1 MPSARAILRAPG
13 AFFLAL
19 ARILRTVVVVGF
31 GAFAL
36 ALLALRFFILPHIE
50 SYRDTVASA
59 LTKELGHPVEI
70 ATLTTDWDG
79 WNPKL
84 LVQGFRVLESASSDA
99 LPLVDLPEVA
109 LVVSWTSVPLMEL
122 RLKELVIERPRLAIR
137 RNRAGHLQLAGLE
150 FDPTQ
155 SEGDSAL
162 ADWILQQREIVVR
175 DALITWDD
183 DLRNAP
189 QLVLDR
195 VQFRMENVFG
205 RHRFGLRG
213 TPPSGL
219 AAPIDVRGDLKD
231 VSLRDWQRGEGR
243 MFVRLDYADV
253 GAWREW
259 LPLPQQI
266 SSGKGAMR
274 VWFRFADGKAREVVA
289 DLELRDVS
297 AKLGDE
303 LPELDLAHLSGRV
316 GWKAT
321 VSGSELFTQALA
333 FTTEQGERLD
343 PTNFKLTVR
352 DEASRPAGQMEFDR
366 LQLEPLVAIAANLPL
381 ATRFRGDLARF
392 APRGTLVDGRLRW
405 EGTAESPTSYA
416 ANAEF
421 TNLGV
426 TAQDELPGITGI
438 SGRFTIAHDRG
449 EIRVT
454 SNGAV
459 LALPRVF
466 EAPIS
471 LSSLQSVAKW
481 ERREGRTAVR
491 VEQFEFANA
500 DAAGSASGTY
510 RTTAQG
516 PGEIDI
522 TAQVSRVDA
531 RHVYAYLPRVI
542 DDPTRRW
549 LRTSLTAGVGA
560 DARLKLA
567 GNLTQF
573 PFVNGKGGQFV
584 VTAKARGVTLSYAP
598 SWPAIEAIDA
608 DLRFEGTRMKI
619 DATRGRAFGVD
630 IAKARAEIADV
641 IADHP
646 LLTIEGEAG
655 GPVAGFLQY
664 VNESPV
670 VGWLELPGRASDA
683 AGNGRLALKLALPL
697 RELEHGSKASGEFT
711 LNDAQMRI
719 GALPMLTRLNG
730 KVAFTEQEVR
740 ARELTMETLGGP
752 AKIDIATS
760 EGRARITGGGTLTIA
775 ALRRE
780 QPSEFLDKV
789 AGSTDWT
796 VAASLRQGTLA
807 WTLQSSMKGA
817 SVDLPAP
824 LGKASGETMPLRVE
838 RRDDAAQAGTDFI
851 TASYGG
857 IAQLAAHRKVD
868 AKGTSVDRALLS
880 LGKAIERSDADRA
893 EHPGLWVRAELP
905 ALNVDDWI
913 TVLRREG
920 GSAAERKEAMAA
932 FAGADLDVGQFEA
945 LGVKF
950 TDLKVVMRE
959 AASRWNLVLTGREVA
974 GTADWSTADPGMPN
988 GRLVARLSR
997 LSIPGRASPSAW
1009 RSAENREDAGDAKAD
1024 PAAGNPWPEID
1035 VVAESLLSKERDLGR
1050 LELVARPRG
1059 SEWRIDR
1066 LVLANDSGRLEA
1078 EGAWRVLGRAQQTKL
1093 DIILDAKDAGGFLVT
1108 FGYPDTVQGAPT
1120 KIDGQLAWAGAPH
1133 EFDFP
1138 TLSGTFHIGVG
1149 PGRFTRIEPGLGK
1162 LIGVLSLQ
1170 ALPRRMTL
1178 DFRDVFSEGFSFD
1191 EINGN
1196 VRITNGV
1203 MATNN
1208 LKLAGPAAKVEISG
1222 ETDLAKETQRLS
1234 VRVQP
1239 ALSSSVSAGA
1249 ALLFLANPIVGAV
1262 VGAGSLLAQT
1272 IMQDPIEKI
1281 FSYEYTVSGG
1291 WSDPI
1296 VTRNAAATASAPP
1309 SLPGQPSMGVTR

>member
-1 MPSARAILRAPG
+1 MNVAQPLVGVVVEVLAKDERRHQLVELVEARSGQRARLEPRVALPRAALRDQILLERRVRDRERPALAVRPQPHVDAEHVAVGRAVVQRADHATAQPLEELAIGDGARAVGLAVVRVDEDQVDVRRYVELEAAELAHAEDHELLRDAVGIARLAVFRGDRAVMEAKRRAQRVLRESRHRRADFGERRATGEIARHRMQEHAQAQQAQRCGERIRIAAICACVERRGGRFPVERRVERRFQARALVGACIEHARRVAAVGEGGGEVGGGRHRTHRAARWAGYNRASDSIMPSARAFLRAPG
-13 AFFLAL
+13 ALMLAL

-36 ALLALRFFILPHIE
+36 ALLALRFFVLPHIE
-50 SYRDTVASA
+50 SYRDTIASA

-84 LVQGFRVLESASSDA
+84 LVQGLRVLESARSDA
-99 LPLVDLPEVA
+99 SPLVDLPEVA

-137 RNRAGHLQLAGLE
+137 RNRAGHLQVAGIE

-155 SEGDSAL
+155 TDGESAL

-195 VQFRMENVFG
+195 VQFKMENGFG

-274 VWFRFADGKAREVVA
+274 VWFRFADGKPREVVA

-297 AKLGDE
+297 AKLGDD
-303 LPELDLAHLSGRV
+303 LPELDLTHLSGRA

-321 VSGSELFTQALA
+321 ASGREIFTQALA

-343 PTNFKLTVR
+343 PMNFKLTVR
-352 DEASRPAGQMEFDR
+352 DDASRPAGQMEFDR

-381 ATRFRGDLARF
+381 ATRVRGDLARF
-392 APRGTLVDGRLRW
+392 APRGTLADGRLRW

-416 ANAEF
+416 ASAEF

-426 TAQDELPGITGI
+426 IAQDELPGITGI

-454 SNGAV
+454 SNGSV

-466 EAPIS
+466 EAPIAF
-471 LSSLQSVAKW
+471 SSLQSVAKW

-510 RTTAQG
+510 RTTPQG

-531 RHVYAYLPRVI
+531 RRVHAYLPRVI
-542 DDPTRRW
+542 DEPTRRW

-573 PFVNGKGGQFV
+573 PFANGKGGQFV
-584 VTAKARGVTLSYAP
+584 VTAKARGVTLAYAP
-598 SWPAIEAIDA
+598 SWPAIEAVDA

-630 IAKARAEIADV
+630 IAKARAEIADI

-670 VGWLELPGRASDA
+670 VGWLELPGKASDA

-697 RELEHGSKASGEFT
+697 RELETDSKASGEFT

-719 GALPMLTRLNG
+719 GTLPLLTRLNG
-730 KVAFTEQEVR
+730 KVAFTEHEVR
-740 ARELTMETLGGP
+740 AHELTMETLGGP
-752 AKIDIATS
+752 AKVDIATS
-760 EGRARITGGGTLTIA
+760 DGRARITGGGTLTIA

-789 AGSTDWT
+789 AGGTDWA

-824 LGKASGETMPLRVE
+824 LGKAAGESMPLRIE
-838 RRDDAAQAGTDFI
+838 RRDDAAQAGADVI

-857 IAQLAAHRKVD
+857 IAQLAAHRKLD
-868 AKGTSVDRALLS
+868 AKGISVDRALLS

-893 EHPGLWVRAELP
+893 ERPGLWVRAELP

-920 GSAAERKEAMAA
+920 GSAAASERN
-932 FAGADLDVGQFEA
+932 
-945 LGVKF
+945 
-950 TDLKVVMRE
+950 RWPR
-959 AASRWNLVLTGREVA
+959 SR
-974 GTADWSTADPGMPN
+974 
-988 GRLVARLSR
+988 ARISMSDSSR
-997 LSIPGRASPSAW
+997 
-1009 RSAENREDAGDAKAD
+1009 RSASN
-1024 PAAGNPWPEID
+1024 
-1035 VVAESLLSKERDLGR
+1035 S
-1050 LELVARPRG
+1050 
-1059 SEWRIDR
+1059 
-1066 LVLANDSGRLEA
+1066 
-1078 EGAWRVLGRAQQTKL
+1078 
-1093 DIILDAKDAGGFLVT
+1093 
-1108 FGYPDTVQGAPT
+1108 PT
-1120 KIDGQLAWAGAPH
+1120 
-1133 EFDFP
+1133 
-1138 TLSGTFHIGVG
+1138 
-1149 PGRFTRIEPGLGK
+1149 
-1162 LIGVLSLQ
+1162 
-1170 ALPRRMTL
+1170 
-1178 DFRDVFSEGFSFD
+1178 
-1191 EINGN
+1191 
-1196 VRITNGV
+1196 
-1203 MATNN
+1203 
-1208 LKLAGPAAKVEISG
+1208 
-1222 ETDLAKETQRLS
+1222 
-1234 VRVQP
+1234 
-1239 ALSSSVSAGA
+1239 
-1249 ALLFLANPIVGAV
+1249 
-1262 VGAGSLLAQT
+1262 
-1272 IMQDPIEKI
+1272 
-1281 FSYEYTVSGG
+1281 
-1291 WSDPI
+1291 
-1296 VTRNAAATASAPP
+1296 
-1309 SLPGQPSMGVTR
+1309 